1 MPESLQN
8 LFMQRCIELAQ
19 LGHGRV
25 APNPMVGS
33 ILVYKDK
40 IISEGFHQ
48 YFGGAHAE
56 VNAIKNI
63 SDSILGECTLYVN
76 LEPCSHFGKTPP
88 CADLI
93 IAKKI
98 KKVVIGTLDPY
109 SEVAGKGIEKLSA
122 AGVEIILDVCRDH
135 CLELNKRFITSIE
148 KKRPFVILKYAQ
160 TADEY
165 MGRDPASSEFISR
178 QISNEYAQILTHRW
192 RSEESAIL
200 VGNTTAMLDNP
211 QLNTRLYGGENP
223 VRVVFD
229 RNLTIPTTHHLY
241 NDTQRTLIF
250 NASQST
256 ASTSNI
262 QYQKINFDN
271 PCFLTQMLEVLLSH
285 GIQSLMVE
293 GGAKTLQSFYDS
305 NLWDEARVFTSPKIW
320 GKGIKAPNISG
331 DARMISKKKI
341 ALDTLTIYKNTTPK

>member
-8 LFMQRCIELAQ
+8 LFMHRCIQLAQ
-19 LGHGRV
+19 LGHGMV
-25 APNPMVGS
+25 APNPMVGCV
-33 ILVYKDK
+33 LVYEDK

-63 SDSILGECTLYVN
+63 SDSILSECTLYVN

-98 KKVVIGTLDPY
+98 KKVVIGSLDPY
-109 SEVAGKGIEKLSA
+109 SEVAGKGIEKLRA
-122 AGVEIILDVCRDH
+122 AGVEVILDVCRDH
-135 CLELNKRFITSIE
+135 CLELNKRFFTSIE

-165 MGRDPASSEFISR
+165 IGLDPTSSEFISR
-178 QISNEYAQILTHRW
+178 QISNEYAQIITHRW

-211 QLNTRLYGGENP
+211 QLNTRLYGGKNP

-229 RNLTIPTTHHLY
+229 RNLTIPTTHHLLAP
-241 NDTQRTLIF
+241 TQRTIIF
-250 NASQST
+250 NASEST

-271 PCFLTQMLEVLLSH
+271 PYFLTQMLEVLLSH

-293 GGAKTLQSFYDS
+293 GGAKTLQSFFDS
-305 NLWDEARVFTSPKIW
+305 NLWDEARVFTSTKIW
-320 GKGIKAPNISG
+320 GKGVKAPKISSN
-331 DARMISKKKI
+331 ARMISKKKI
-341 ALDTLTIYKNTTPK
+341 ALDTLTIYKNTDTK